1 LPQVGQ
7 HGVDRGLRGGW
18 LARRAT
24 GEGHQLRQHLANLL
38 AHALQRKH
46 MVLGALKQAGLLR
59 DRGARASNRS
69 LLLPPLRHQ
78 AAVFANGGLAGI
90 VPLHRC

>member
-1 LPQVGQ
+1 
-7 HGVDRGLRGGW
+7 
-18 LARRAT
+18 
-24 GEGHQLRQHLANLL
+24 
-38 AHALQRKH
+38 